1 MSTEVS
7 THKNYWKIFHTVM
20 ILFFYFGF
28 RLLPPFLS
36 LTQQGMTVLGIFIG
50 LIYGLSTVGGIWPS
64 LLAIFA
70 VPLTGAAP
78 LAATLASG
86 LGADSN
92 FLMLFMMVVAELL
105 AANNVTKILAFWLMG
120 RGFLQGRPWLFS
132 FCILYGMFLFGS
144 LGATFGLVIIF
155 WSVITT
161 VCKEAG
167 LRPYDKWPTLM
178 IFGVVMA
185 ALFTS
190 SMWLFRG
197 NPLFLSA
204 AYKQASGISL
214 NMLSYSAFNFTLA
227 TVSIIVYIL
236 LCKYLFRADVSALK
250 NIDLAFVKRESSVMT
265 SKQKLLLVS
274 FVGMILTVMSVGF
287 LPKSW
292 AVTSALSS
300 IGSSGCVAIWLVFLL
315 IIHMEGKPV
324 LDFREMSKGIMW
336 DVYFLSGAVL
346 SVAGLMLGEGMGI
359 KESLINLVGP
369 VLTGQG
375 PLVFTIL
382 VVVISTVLTNL
393 IANTVVGLLFVPII
407 YSCAVQMGM
416 NGTPALVLM
425 LVCIHLAII
434 TPGASP
440 FAAMLFGNNE
450 WVRPTDIYR
459 YGSVAVFLILIVLLV
474 IGIPLSNLLF

>member
-1 MSTEVS
+1 
-7 THKNYWKIFHTVM
+7 
-20 ILFFYFGF
+20 
-28 RLLPPFLS
+28 
-36 LTQQGMTVLGIFIG
+36 
-50 LIYGLSTVGGIWPS
+50 
-64 LLAIFA
+64 
-70 VPLTGAAP
+70 
-78 LAATLASG
+78 
-86 LGADSN
+86 
-92 FLMLFMMVVAELL
+92 
-105 AANNVTKILAFWLMG
+105 
-120 RGFLQGRPWLFS
+120 
-132 FCILYGMFLFGS
+132 
-144 LGATFGLVIIF
+144 
-155 WSVITT
+155 
-161 VCKEAG
+161 
-167 LRPYDKWPTLM
+167 M

-204 AYKQASGISL
+204 AYKQASGITL
-214 NMLSYSAFNFTLA
+214 NMLSYSSFNFILA
-227 TVSIIVYIL
+227 TVSIIVYTL

-250 NIDLAFVKRESSVMT
+250 NIDLAFIKAESSTMT
-265 SKQKLLLVS
+265 SKQKLLLAS
-274 FVGMILTVMSVGF
+274 FIGMIGTIMSVGF

-292 AVTSALSS
+292 AITTALSS
-300 IGSSGCVAIWLVFLL
+300 IGNSGCVALWLTALL

-324 LDFREMSKGIMW
+324 LDFREMSRGIMW

-359 KESLINLVGP
+359 KESLIAVVGP

-375 PLVFTIL
+375 PVIFTIL
-382 VVVISTVLTNL
+382 VVVISTVLTNF

-440 FAAMLFGNNE
+440 FAAMLFGNSE
-450 WVRPTDIYR
+450 WVEPKDIYR
-459 YGSVAVFLILIVLLV
+459 YGSVAVLLILAVLLV
-474 IGIPLSNLLF
+474 IGIPLSNILF